1 MPRYRGNPDFRHDST
16 PATGILL
23 SNLGTPDAPTTTAVR
38 RYLAEFL
45 WDPRVVEVSRPVWWL
60 ALHGVIL
67 RTRPAKSAHAYDL
80 VWSDAGSPL
89 LVNTINQRDKLAS
102 ALSGRVSTPLHIEV
116 GMRYGQPSLASAL
129 QKLAAANCTRLLVL
143 PLYPQYSGT
152 TTASTFD
159 EVCAQLASFRRV
171 PALHFVDSYH
181 DDPGYIAA
189 LAASLREHWETSGKQ
204 QRLLF
209 SFHGIPK
216 RYLLEGDPYHCQCHK
231 TARLVAEKLQL
242 ADEQWSVAFQSRL
255 GREEWLRPYTDEVLP
270 QLAQSGVKDID
281 VICPGFASDCLET
294 LEEVALRYRDLF
306 IESGGNTLNYIPAL
320 NDRDDH
326 IECLVKIV
334 SSVLDTWH
342 NRHLPETDPALTLE
356 RARELGANQ

>member
-1 MPRYRGNPDFRHDST
+1 MPRYRGNPEFSHDST
-16 PATGILL
+16 PSTGILL
-23 SNLGTPDAPTTTAVR
+23 SNLGTPDAPTTSAVR

-67 RTRPAKSAHAYDL
+67 RTRPAKSAAAYQQ

-89 LVNTINQRDKLAS
+89 LVNTVHQRDKLS
-102 ALSGRVSTPLHIEV
+102 QLLSSRTDQTFCIEV
-116 GMRYGQPSLASAL
+116 GMRYGEPSIATAL
-129 QKLAAANCTRLLVL
+129 DKLIDAGCTRLVVL

-159 EVCAQLASFRRV
+159 EVTRQLATRRRI
-171 PALHFVDSYH
+171 PALHFIDSYH

-189 LAASLREHWETSGKQ
+189 LAASLREHWANSGRQ
-204 QRLLF
+204 ARVLF

-216 RYLLEGDPYHCQCHK
+216 RYLLNGDPYHCQCHK

-242 ADEQWSVAFQSRL
+242 EDDDWSVAFQSRL

-270 QLAQSGVKDID
+270 QWAQSGVEDVD
-281 VICPGFASDCLET
+281 VICPGFAADCLET

-306 IESGGNTLNYIPAL
+306 IDSGGKTLSYIPAL

-326 IECLVKIV
+326 IDCLAAIIENQCGTRAQTK
-334 SSVLDTWH
+334 S
-342 NRHLPETDPALTLE
+342 DPAATLE
-356 RARELGANQ
+356 RARRLGAQR

>member
-1 MPRYRGNPDFRHDST
+1 MPRFRGNPDFKHDST

-23 SNLGTPDAPTTTAVR
+23 SNLGTPSAPTTAAVR
-38 RYLAEFL
+38 KYLAEFL
-45 WDPRVVEVSRPVWWL
+45 WDPRVVEVSRPIWWL

-67 RTRPAKSAHAYDL
+67 RTRPAKSAHAYDQ

-89 LVNTINQRDKLAS
+89 LVNTIKQRDKLNSLLA
-102 ALSGRVSTPLHIEV
+102 ARIDAPLSIEV
-116 GMRYGQPSLASAL
+116 GMRYGQPSISEAL
-129 QKLAAANCTRLLVL
+129 EKLARAQCSKVLVL

-159 EVCAQLASFRRV
+159 EVSRQLSSYRRV
-171 PALHFVDSYH
+171 PALHVVDSYH
-181 DDPGYIAA
+181 DDPAYISA
-189 LAASLREHWETSGKQ
+189 LAASIRDHQAQTGRQ
-204 QRLLF
+204 ARLLF

-231 TARLVAEKLQL
+231 TARLVAEHL
-242 ADEQWSVAFQSRL
+242 ALKDEDWDIAFQSRL

-270 QLAQSGVKDID
+270 KWAGAGVSNVD
-281 VICPGFASDCLET
+281 VICPGFAADCLET

-306 IESGGNTLNYIPAL
+306 VESGGESLSYIPAL

-326 IECLVKIV
+326 IECLAGLVEPI
-334 SSVLDTWH
+334 LRAWH
-342 NRHLPETDPALTLE
+342 GDKPAESDPARTLE
-356 RARELGANQ
+356 RARRLGAAQ